1 LISALSSG
9 FDLHWAKNT
18 PKSHLVSPEV
28 CVSVKLKVAPCVA
41 MRHKP
46 HRQKGYRSDAAP
58 STEYR
63 ATVPAATRRG
73 VAAGVTLRDGRF
85 PPVSPSRRPAPAR
98 RERIAAAAPLAAA
111 ARTGPGRA
119 CGADPPPPAH
129 DTRTEDEVSIPG
141 EPTTAPPGP
150 VQASPLRK
158 LLYGLGILAGLAAL
172 WWLGRQGGQ
181 HVPAF
186 AAWVDGLGLWG
197 PLVFVAGYAV
207 AAVALVPGSIL
218 TLAAGAIFGLAEGTL
233 YTFVG
238 ASLGACGAFL
248 VSRYLAR
255 SAVERRLERYPRFAA
270 VDTAVGR
277 EGRKIVFLLRL
288 SPVFPFNLLNY
299 GLGLTRVRFVDYA
312 VACVGMLPGTFLY
325 VYYGKLLGDVA
336 AVAGG
341 AEVERGPGYWLVLG
355 LGIAAT
361 LAVTALITAKAR
373 QALQRETDL
382 DLDAGA
388 EREGDGHG

>member
-1 LISALSSG
+1 
-9 FDLHWAKNT
+9 
-18 PKSHLVSPEV
+18 
-28 CVSVKLKVAPCVA
+28 
-41 MRHKP
+41 M
-46 HRQKGYRSDAAP
+46 
-58 STEYR
+58 
-63 ATVPAATRRG
+63 
-73 VAAGVTLRDGRF
+73 
-85 PPVSPSRRPAPAR
+85 
-98 RERIAAAAPLAAA
+98 
-111 ARTGPGRA
+111 
-119 CGADPPPPAH
+119 
-129 DTRTEDEVSIPG
+129 SIQG
-141 EPTTAPPGP
+141 EPTTVPPEP
-150 VQASPLRK
+150 AQASLLKK

-172 WWLGRQGGQ
+172 WWLGRQGG
-181 HVPAF
+181 HYVPAF
-186 AAWVDGLGLWG
+186 AEWVDGLGLWG
-197 PLVFVAGYAV
+197 PLVFIAGYAL
-207 AAVALVPGSIL
+207 ATVALVPGSIL

-255 SAVERRLERYPRFAA
+255 SAVERRLEAHPRFAA
-270 VDTAVGR
+270 VDAAVGR

-312 VACVGMLPGTFLY
+312 VACVGMLPGTFLF

-373 QALQRETDL
+373 QALQRETEL
-382 DLDAGA
+382 DLDAAA
-388 EREGDGHG
+388 ERDGGGHG